1 MFKKVY
7 MERSNF
13 RFVYCKDYGICKIL
27 KLFDLK
33 VISIYIFW
41 FIILSV
47 LIGVR
52 GWVYKNLYID
62 MLI

>member
-1 MFKKVY
+1 MVYKYSILCSVILRIYIYVIICMFKKVY

-33 VISIYIFW
+33 VISI
-41 FIILSV
+41 
-47 LIGVR
+47 
-52 GWVYKNLYID
+52 
-62 MLI
+62 